1 MYNKLPA
8 IKTQI
13 NTNTDTEK
21 EIDTNTETDTNK
33 DIVEKSANISIKQL
47 TQKQTQ
53 KKKQTKLQITK
64 TTEESTERYLYAK
77 RKITTS
83 YLPMLDI
90 RLKQRFEP
98 PRPKGNKRRQKN

>member
-8 IKTQI
+8 TKI
-13 NTNTDTEK
+13 NKQTDTEK
-21 EIDTNTETDTNK
+21 EM
-33 DIVEKSANISIKQL
+33 
-47 TQKQTQ
+47 
-53 KKKQTKLQITK
+53 TKLQITK

-90 RLKQRFEP
+90 RLKQRA
-98 PRPKGNKRRQKN
+98 NMV